1 MERVNVRYSAIN
13 SLLQSVKMLKIKLFY
28 LFEFGSQFLLCN
40 NYTTYLIVCQ
50 VLFKENLICFYVI
63 TDRAYEMTRDK
74 STNPATI
81 PFYLIKNYLL
91 LSYLF
96 LIVCCINIK
105 ASVFLS
111 IAFLIKFKC
120 STNSFCT
127 SVCVIL

>member
-1 MERVNVRYSAIN
+1 MSDTQL
-13 SLLQSVKMLKIKLFY
+13 STHLLQSVKMLKIKLFY

-91 LSYLF
+91 LNKRVLWRGSSICLWSFPVSYTHLT
-96 LIVCCINIK
+96 LPTIC
-105 ASVFLS
+105 SV
-111 IAFLIKFKC
+111 
-120 STNSFCT
+120 
-127 SVCVIL
+127 